1 MMKQF
6 ILIAFIVG
14 AATVAFGQTNPDDAY
29 YPGCGSPTW
38 GGADGPATLP
48 LVGIPTSTA
57 CTPATGSVVNVTA
70 NSASDFQTKITAA
83 TCGQQITLPAG
94 SSFVGHFT
102 FPTLSCPNS
111 NWVYV
116 QTSAV
121 ASLPAEG
128 ARYSVA
134 VNGKTVYL
142 PQFGPCY
149 AGVASLPGRPAF
161 NCPGTPGTYTAKI
174 VTPDGA
180 APLVFQT
187 GTSAW
192 RFIGLEITRTSGT
205 GFTNFLTKLGAIA
218 EGGGT
223 TNIHDIIF
231 DRIWCHG
238 NATTD
243 ETETCIDH
251 SGISNVSV
259 IDSYLNDFWCKVGGG
274 CGDAHALLGGLNT
287 NMVAET
293 GYKEV
298 NNFIEAG
305 GENSFEGGGG
315 GNTTGC
321 DEERRL
327 NVYFKPLQWNPL
339 DPTFDG
345 VSRQVKNLL
354 ELKNGCRVLVE
365 GNSLVNVW
373 GGFSQTGYAILLTPK
388 NGGTNAC
395 PTCTVHDVTVRYN
408 QINTAGGMFQLAAVA
423 SDAGFYALGGQ
434 NWSAHDN
441 VADNLLYATCNGCF
455 TSVAP
460 FEIAVGYTAPSLAAS
475 LQSVTVSHNTAVY
488 ASTAGTLLAAL
499 GVSGP
504 TIASGFNLHSI
515 NFINNATLA
524 GTTGTVN
531 QGSGVSGNCAFGV
544 TAGAA
549 VNSCWNPKTFTGNMF
564 IANGSVVWLGTN
576 CTSITTFG
584 AAFVNY
590 SNGNGGNYTLSTNP
604 CQRTATDGTDPGAN
618 IGLVASVI
626 AGNLPNPVS
635 GTAWLFPNGNFTWN
649 GSLTIK

>member
-1 MMKQF
+1 MKLWMCF
-6 ILIAFIVG
+6 LLLS
-14 AATVAFGQTNPDDAY
+14 AAAFGQNYDNIY
-29 YPGCGSPTW
+29 YGANGVPTW
-38 GGADGPATLP
+38 GATDGVATMPTFGLP
-48 LVGIPTSTA
+48 TA
-57 CTPATGSVVNVTA
+57 MANTPATGAVVNVTA
-70 NSASDFQTKITAA
+70 NSATDLQAKLTAA
-83 TCGQQITLPAG
+83 TCGQKITLPAG
-94 SSFVGHFT
+94 SVYSGHFNL
-102 FPTLSCPNS
+102 PALSCPNS
-111 NWVYV
+111 NWVWV
-116 QTSAV
+116 VTSGL

-128 ARYSVA
+128 ARYSFA
-134 VNGKTVYL
+134 LNGKTVYA

-149 AGVASLPGRPAF
+149 SGVTSLVGRPAF
-161 NCPGTPGTYTAKI
+161 NCPGTPGTYTAQI
-174 VTPDGA
+174 ITPDGA

-192 RFIGLEITRTSGT
+192 RFIGIEIARTSGT
-205 GFTNFLTKLGAIA
+205 GFANFLTKMGAIA
-218 EGGGT
+218 EGGGA

-238 NATTD
+238 DATTD
-243 ETETCIDH
+243 ETETCVDH

-259 IDSYLNDFWCKVGGG
+259 IDSYFNDFWCKVGGG

-287 NMVAET
+287 NGVAET

-327 NVYFKPLQWNPL
+327 NVYFKPLQWNPS
-339 DPTFDG
+339 DPSFDG

-354 ELKNGCRVLVE
+354 ELKNACRVLVE
-365 GNSLVNVW
+365 GNTLTQVW

-423 SDAGFYALGGQ
+423 SDAGYYGLGGHG
-434 NWSAHDN
+434 WSVHDN
-441 VADNLLYATCNGCF
+441 TADNLLFSTCNGCF

-460 FEIAVGYTAPSLAAS
+460 FEIAVGYTAPSSAAGLS
-475 LQSVTVSHNTAVY
+475 NVTANHNTAVY
-488 ASTAGTLLAAL
+488 ASTAGTLLAAIGL
-499 GVSGP
+499 SGP
-504 TIASGFNLHSI
+504 TIASGFNMS
-515 NFINNATLA
+515 NVGFTNNVTLA

-531 QGSGVSGNCAFGV
+531 QGSGVSANCAFGV
-544 TAGAA
+544 TGGAA
-549 VNSCWNPKTFTGNMF
+549 INACYSPNTFGGNCF
-564 IANGSVVWLGTN
+564 IANGTVTWPGTN
-576 CTSITTFG
+576 VTSLASQS

-590 SNGNGGNYTLSTNP
+590 NNGNGGNYTLSSNA
-604 CQRTATDGTDPGAN
+604 CKGAATDGSDPGAN
-618 IGLVASVI
+618 IALVASVI
-626 AGNLPNPVS
+626 AGNLPISTASWNIQGS
-635 GTAWLFPNGNFTWN
+635 ATFNGTWI
-649 GSLTIK
+649 IK